1 MGEIERTDVK
11 VSNHD
16 YDVLADEDILVRKIM
31 AGSGAALGF
40 HSTCPPL
47 SFGWNCNR
55 GRQNVIN
62 LKDSIEINAT
72 PERVF
77 EWLVQRFKDKESY
90 QAWHPDHVDI
100 RWIKGEPLQEGSIIY
115 AEEYLHGDL
124 HKLKFRI
131 TKIVPN
137 RVIEYRS
144 LFPLSILAPGNTF
157 LIEPKGENS
166 CIFTAMGS
174 LRLPV
179 WLFKKLH
186 KKHKN
191 KIEAT
196 EQHMK
201 EEGENLKRAL
211 ENKDK

>member
-1 MGEIERTDVK
+1 MIT
-11 VSNHD
+11 
-16 YDVLADEDILVRKIM
+16 
-31 AGSGAALGF
+31 
-40 HSTCPPL
+40 
-47 SFGWNCNR
+47 
-55 GRQNVIN
+55 
-62 LKDSIEINAT
+62 LKDSIEIEAT
-72 PERVF
+72 PEKVF

-100 RWIKGEPLQEGSIIY
+100 RWIKGEPLQEGSILY

-124 HKLKFRI
+124 HKLKFRV

-137 RVIEYRS
+137 RRIEYRS

-157 LIEPKGENS
+157 LIEPKGESS
-166 CIFTAMGS
+166 CIFTAMVR
-174 LRLPV
+174 LRLPG

-186 KKHKN
+186 KRHEN
-191 KIEAT
+191 KVEAT

-211 ENKDK
+211 EKGKNSL

>member
-1 MGEIERTDVK
+1 M
-11 VSNHD
+11 
-16 YDVLADEDILVRKIM
+16 
-31 AGSGAALGF
+31 
-40 HSTCPPL
+40 
-47 SFGWNCNR
+47 
-55 GRQNVIN
+55 IN
-62 LKDSIEINAT
+62 LKDSIEVEAS
-72 PERVF
+72 PEMVYA
-77 EWLVQRFKDKESY
+77 WLVQRMMDKESY

-131 TKIVPN
+131 TKIVAN
-137 RVIEYRS
+137 RMIKYRC

-166 CIFTAMGS
+166 CIFTAMGI

-179 WLFKKLH
+179 WLFKRLH

-196 EQHMK
+196 EQHIK

-211 ENKDK
+211 EYQPGAEL

>member
-1 MGEIERTDVK
+1 MIT
-11 VSNHD
+11 
-16 YDVLADEDILVRKIM
+16 
-31 AGSGAALGF
+31 
-40 HSTCPPL
+40 
-47 SFGWNCNR
+47 
-55 GRQNVIN
+55 
-62 LKDSIEINAT
+62 LKDSIEIKAT
-72 PERVF
+72 PDKVF
-77 EWLVQRFKDKESY
+77 EWLVQRFKGKASY

-100 RWIKGEPLQEGSIIY
+100 HWIKGEPLQEGSIVY
-115 AEEYLHGDL
+115 AEEYLHGYL

-131 TKIVPN
+131 TKVVPS

-157 LIEPKGENS
+157 LIEPKGGNR

-174 LRLPV
+174 LRIPR
-179 WLFKKLH
+179 WLFEKLH
-186 KKHKN
+186 KKHKV

-211 ENKDK
+211 EKGKD

>member
-1 MGEIERTDVK
+1 MIT
-11 VSNHD
+11 
-16 YDVLADEDILVRKIM
+16 
-31 AGSGAALGF
+31 
-40 HSTCPPL
+40 
-47 SFGWNCNR
+47 
-55 GRQNVIN
+55 
-62 LKDSIEINAT
+62 LKDSIEINAE
-72 PERVF
+72 PEKVF
-77 EWLVQRFKDKESY
+77 EWLIQRFKDKESY
-90 QAWHPDHVDI
+90 QAWHPDHLDI
-100 RWIKGEPLQEGSIIY
+100 RWIKGEPLQVGSIVY

-157 LIEPKGENS
+157 LVEPEGENS

-179 WLFKKLH
+179 WLFEKLH

-211 ENKDK
+211 EKGKD

>member
-1 MGEIERTDVK
+1 MIT
-11 VSNHD
+11 
-16 YDVLADEDILVRKIM
+16 
-31 AGSGAALGF
+31 
-40 HSTCPPL
+40 
-47 SFGWNCNR
+47 
-55 GRQNVIN
+55 
-62 LKDSIEINAT
+62 LKDSIEISAT
-72 PERVF
+72 PEKVF
-77 EWLVQRFKDKESY
+77 EWLAQRFKNKESY

-100 RWIKGEPLQEGSIIY
+100 RWIKGEPLQEGSIVY

-131 TKIVPN
+131 AKIVPN
-137 RVIEYRS
+137 REIKYRS
-144 LFPLSILAPGNTF
+144 LFPLSVLAPGNTF
-157 LIEPKGENS
+157 LIVPKGENS

-186 KKHKN
+186 KKHEH

-196 EQHMK
+196 KQHMK

-211 ENKDK
+211 EKEKD

>member
-1 MGEIERTDVK
+1 MITLR
-11 VSNHD
+11 
-16 YDVLADEDILVRKIM
+16 
-31 AGSGAALGF
+31 
-40 HSTCPPL
+40 
-47 SFGWNCNR
+47 
-55 GRQNVIN
+55 
-62 LKDSIEINAT
+62 DSIEVKAT
-72 PERVF
+72 PEKVF
-77 EWLVQRFKDKESY
+77 EWLVQRFKDKQSY

-100 RWIKGEPLQEGSIIY
+100 RWIKGEPLQEGSIVY

-137 RVIEYRS
+137 RVIKYRS

-174 LRLPV
+174 LRLPG

-186 KKHKN
+186 KRHEH

-196 EQHMK
+196 ERHMK

-211 ENKDK
+211 EKGKD